1 MTSPSL
7 VDAQLTQALE
17 HQTRTILAELDK
29 RFTMIDSK
37 WEARVEAAHQAAM
50 GAIAEWRPRVDA
62 SIEHLQQYQA
72 DEDAVGGFGDVGA
85 VPDPV
90 EEVHVDKPT
99 KCLMGVLNRE
109 TYPRQGLQAQPSSL
123 MTLSYDANADDDEVF
138 TGVLDAAFPTAF
150 NDDSTDSND
159 IEGFYAWADAEDTE
173 AAPPASSPLPWTLS
187 SLIHHTLAGDVVH
200 AAFDPVRHTAVP
212 LRGGGGHHDAKQLVP
227 DTTFSAFFHKS
238 VVALASTRD
247 IVGLHGASSAAYYI
261 ANPATFARER
271 LPDHGWAGFVVNA
284 QALWEETGER
294 PVWVRDFSG
303 IEDADAHTAN
313 LFVLVLDADHSGQLA
328 SRTQAAIAWSLR
340 SDGLHEE
347 EDEVLNALPNRCL
360 MNCFILIWSYFS
372 PTLCWKIPW
381 PPPFSLESLY
391 TGDHASFSKEIAAT
405 DSLEHLNSL
414 RNVLQARGEHVVSPG
429 FGRPYVFNAEM
440 LKRVRHTS
448 EAKDSARVALK
459 SPWWTLGCSYEEDA
473 ELPSL
478 LDRCLL
484 LLIWE
489 DCTYHMSASAV
500 SHLMDLED
508 LYFSRLANIGVFIC
522 LQCYGV
528 HRSVGTHVSKVL
540 SVTLD
545 QWTDDE
551 INSMIEVGGNS
562 YANAIYEALLPE
574 DYEKLHPNSSQE
586 ERAEFI
592 RSKYELQEFVKPSLV
607 SSYKGSLG
615 DTSSQK
621 HTDNFVFPSAS
632 FSSEARMVEIIG
644 ILKVKVIRGTKLA
657 VRDLMS
663 SNPYVVLNLGQQ
675 KAKTSV
681 SKCNQ
686 NPVWNEEFKLSVY
699 QQCGP
704 LKLQV
709 FDHGTLSKD
718 NSEARILV
726 SEKRV
731 SMVQFK
737 TLEHML
743 LHSGHQDSGCAKI
756 LHRLEGK
763 SSFKE
768 EGMLHRHCQILH
780 I

>member
-1 MTSPSL
+1 
-7 VDAQLTQALE
+7 
-17 HQTRTILAELDK
+17 
-29 RFTMIDSK
+29 
-37 WEARVEAAHQAAM
+37 
-50 GAIAEWRPRVDA
+50 
-62 SIEHLQQYQA
+62 
-72 DEDAVGGFGDVGA
+72 
-85 VPDPV
+85 
-90 EEVHVDKPT
+90 
-99 KCLMGVLNRE
+99 
-109 TYPRQGLQAQPSSL
+109 
-123 MTLSYDANADDDEVF
+123 
-138 TGVLDAAFPTAF
+138 
-150 NDDSTDSND
+150 
-159 IEGFYAWADAEDTE
+159 
-173 AAPPASSPLPWTLS
+173 
-187 SLIHHTLAGDVVH
+187 LI
-200 AAFDPVRHTAVP
+200 
-212 LRGGGGHHDAKQLVP
+212 
-227 DTTFSAFFHKS
+227 
-238 VVALASTRD
+238 
-247 IVGLHGASSAAYYI
+247 
-261 ANPATFARER
+261 
-271 LPDHGWAGFVVNA
+271 
-284 QALWEETGER
+284 
-294 PVWVRDFSG
+294 
-303 IEDADAHTAN
+303 
-313 LFVLVLDADHSGQLA
+313 
-328 SRTQAAIAWSLR
+328 
-340 SDGLHEE
+340 
-347 EDEVLNALPNRCL
+347 
-360 MNCFILIWSYFS
+360 
-372 PTLCWKIPW
+372 
-381 PPPFSLESLY
+381 
-391 TGDHASFSKEIAAT
+391 
-405 DSLEHLNSL
+405 
-414 RNVLQARGEHVVSPG
+414 
-429 FGRPYVFNAEM
+429 
-440 LKRVRHTS
+440 
-448 EAKDSARVALK
+448 
-459 SPWWTLGCSYEEDA
+459 YEEDA
-473 ELPSL
+473 EL
-478 LDRCLL
+478 
-484 LLIWE
+484 
-489 DCTYHMSASAV
+489 
-500 SHLMDLED
+500 MDLDD
-508 LYFSRLANIGVFIC
+508 LYFSRSANIGVFIC

-528 HRSVGTHVSKVL
+528 HRSVGTLVSKVL

-545 QWTDDE
+545 QWTDDG

-574 DYEKLHPNSSQE
+574 DYEKPHPNSSQE